1 MHFLRR
7 LARVTLVS
15 YAQVLLTSRP
25 LSGLFFL
32 AASFAT
38 VPFIG
43 LVGLVATLSAN
54 LTGYW
59 TYRERIRWDLGLAGY
74 NAVMLGLTFGYFLP
88 FHWWVIVAAAAA
100 GAVSALVTDFLYR
113 RLVRF
118 SLPVLGLPFLAI
130 AWLVIAVATGFH
142 IPAGKPALSLLQL
155 PVSGFLATFLHDM
168 GSAYFSASVL
178 SGILVLAGLLF
189 ASRISA
195 GIGLAGALAGVA
207 LNLWHPIT
215 VSESIN
221 LVIAPVGLAF
231 FLAPNRWL
239 PLHVLGGLA
248 LTLLAT
254 LGLDPVF
261 KAISVPMLILPLTL
275 TIFAFLLLGKSRAL
289 GIELVPMRLL
299 HSPEFNFRVYRNRLR
314 STLHLPFFGT
324 WFVSQG
330 VDGGLTHKGRLSHA
344 WDFMVRDERGRT
356 FATPGY
362 RLTDYHAFG
371 LLVSAPAAGRVVA
384 LENDVP
390 DNVPGKL
397 NEKQNWGNWLIIE
410 HNLLEYSILAHL
422 RQGSIR
428 VKFGD
433 HVAAGTVLGACGNS
447 GYSGQPHLHYQL
459 QTNSLPGSDT
469 LESRFGNYLVL
480 DPAGE
485 RFVHQ
490 GVPKEGETIQP
501 LVAQDEIRRLLA
513 EWFEVQVAI
522 QFMVSG
528 DTIPNRS
535 GSGHVPGRTETWQKT
550 PERSGVLLRDGAAQV
565 LLREEPEGI
574 QVVRIHGRRNSLLYR
589 TFDGLEFIPFYSRSG
604 LRFES
609 RGWSHR
615 FGQRERLPQEQ
626 GAREQMSEGA
636 RNGNSEC
643 KMQSAKCKLR
653 SADSGLLTTDYSLL
667 TTQLDALVLESQG
680 KGAHRRV
687 WFVQG
692 IGVVRIEGE
701 DGHGRYGA
709 QRRTHGASF

>member
-1 MHFLRR
+1 M
-7 LARVTLVS
+7 
-15 YAQVLLTSRP
+15 
-25 LSGLFFL
+25 FFL
-32 AASFAT
+32 LASFAS

-54 LTGYW
+54 LTGFW

-88 FHWWVIVAAAAA
+88 FHWWVLVAASAA

-130 AWLVIAVATGFH
+130 AWLVIGVAAGFH
-142 IPAGKPALSLLQL
+142 ALTAKSALNLLHLPA
-155 PVSGFLATFLHDM
+155 SGFFATFLHDM
-168 GSAYFSASVL
+168 GSAYFSTSIL

-195 GIGLAGALAGVA
+195 GIGLAGALVGVA
-207 LNLWHPIT
+207 LNLWHPVS

-239 PLHVLGGLA
+239 PLHILGGLV
-248 LTLLAT
+248 LTLFMT
-254 LGLDPVF
+254 VGLDPVF
-261 KAISVPMLILPLTL
+261 KAISVPMLILPLTT
-275 TIFAFLLLGKSRAL
+275 TIFLFLVLGKSRAL

-330 VDGGLTHKGRLSHA
+330 VDGGLTHQGRLSHA

-384 LENDVP
+384 LEDGVP

-410 HNLLEYSILAHL
+410 HSLLEYSILAHL

-433 HVAAGTVLGACGNS
+433 HVVAGTVLGACGNS

-469 LESRFGNYLVL
+469 LESRFGNYLVTGGSG
-480 DPAGE
+480 AQGFQGSGEGE

-501 LVAQDEIRRLLA
+501 LVAQEEIRRLLT
-513 EWFEVQVAI
+513 EWFEVQVPM

-528 DTIPNRS
+528 DNPKSDRS
-535 GSGHVPGRTETWQKT
+535 DQSDASDIRSGHVPGRIETWQKT
-550 PERSGVLLRDGAAQV
+550 PERSGMLLGDGASQV

-574 QVVRIHGRRNSLLYR
+574 QVVRIQGRRNSLLCR

-609 RGWSHR
+609 RGWNHR
-615 FGQRERLPQEQ
+615 FGQRERMTQEQ
-626 GAREQMSEGA
+626 GAVEQMSEGS

-643 KMQSAKCKLR
+643 RMQSAKCKLR
-653 SADSGLLTTDYSLL
+653 SANSGLLTTDRSLF

-680 KGAHRRV
+680 RGARRRV

-692 IGVVRIEGE
+692 IGIIRIEGE
-701 DGHGRYGA
+701 DGRGRYSA
-709 QRRTHGASF
+709 NRITPDA